1 MEGVWAAAVVVGAPA
16 ASVAYISAAEAIV
29 SRLDE
34 RWQRSVRPWFW
45 AAPALVFVGGFL
57 VYPVIATLVLS
68 FEGVTGGWAGLA
80 NYRFVFGNPDV
91 LAAFR
96 NNVLWLVGFTGLT
109 VAFGLLIAVLSDRV
123 RYGAAALA
131 IVFLPMALS
140 FTAAGVTWKFMYEY
154 RPAGAPQIGTVNAA
168 LVALVHHVQPCAWLI
183 WPPLN
188 TVLLIVVG
196 VWIWTGFSA
205 IVLSAAIKGVPGDL
219 LDAARVDGAREA
231 RVVWQI
237 VLPTIGPTIAVLAT
251 TMVITA
257 LKVFD
262 VVYVMT
268 DGNFG
273 TEVIA
278 NRMYKEMFIFQQFGR
293 AGALA
298 IILLLAT
305 VPVMAAAVRRLWAEG
320 AVR

>member
-1 MEGVWAAAVVVGAPA
+1 MEGVWAAAVIVGAPA
-16 ASVAYISAAEAIV
+16 ASVAYISVAEGVV

-34 RWQRSVRPWFW
+34 RRQRSVRPWLW
-45 AAPALVFVGGFL
+45 AAPALIFVGVFL
-57 VYPVIATLVLS
+57 VYPMIATLVLS
-68 FEGVTGGWAGLA
+68 FEGVTGRWVGPA

-91 LAAFR
+91 LAAFG
-96 NNVLWLVGFTGLT
+96 NNFLWLVGFTGLT

-123 RYGAAALA
+123 RYGVAALA

-154 RPAGAPQIGTVNAA
+154 HPAGTPQIGTLNAA
-168 LVALVHHVQPCAWLI
+168 LIALAHHFQPRAWLI

-188 TVLLIVVG
+188 TVLLVVVG

-219 LDAARVDGAREA
+219 LDAARVDGARET
-231 RVVWQI
+231 RVLCQI
-237 VLPTIGPTIAVLAT
+237 VLPTIAPTIAVLAT

-268 DGNFG
+268 NGNFG

-278 NRMYKEMFIFQQFGR
+278 DRMYKEMFLFQQFGR

-305 VPVMAAAVRRLWAEG
+305 VPIMGAAVRRLWAEE